1 MKKIIGIIS
10 VLAIAVTMTSC
21 KKKTNDSEVALDENV
36 IIHPA
41 ETQVKTTTA
50 ETITEKASEDDDFQD
65 VIYYTPP
72 VQLPDDIAEGIENI
86 RAEDFV
92 YSEHLDGQHDW
103 QDIIAIDDK
112 YVYFEKM
119 IENFNDTS
127 DLAFYKY
134 DLATGEAT
142 EFDGIVSDMNTKSAE
157 YAFTDGRIYSVMYGT
172 EGRVSYSLDT
182 QANRAEILETD
193 ETSSDSMV
201 RNIFVFDEE
210 AYAEKWSTG
219 MGYLQ
224 TVHVKIHDKN
234 GDKEIITK
242 EYNSSTEKYLYTA
255 NGGHIYEYVYK
266 IKDNEPYLNIYNKDG
281 ELEST
286 EYLEEIA
293 YELGSN
299 SGYYVWNLTVSGRF
313 LSFEMENPENPDS
326 RAYIYDMET
335 GNYCRMDNCYG
346 IATSNYLPP
355 DFGKMLF
362 VEFDEAGCDL
372 YCLYENGDI
381 LKLSE
386 NIGHGNR
393 VTNGEKAAYFK
404 DQQLYTIEY

>member
-10 VLAIAVTMTSC
+10 VLAVAVTMTSC

-50 ETITEKASEDDDFQD
+50 ETITEKASADDDFQD
-65 VIYYTPP
+65 VIYYIPP

-92 YSEHLDGQHDW
+92 YSDHLDGQHIL

-112 YVYFEKM
+112 YVYFAKFGNANG
-119 IENFNDTS
+119 IS
-127 DLAFYKY
+127 DLKFHKY
-134 DLATGEAT
+134 DPATGETT
-142 EFDGIVSDMNTKSAE
+142 EFDWIVPELYPSPKGSV
-157 YAFTDGRIYSVMYGT
+157 FVDGKIYFFADGANVI
-172 EGRVSYSLDT
+172 ECYSLDT
-182 QANRAEILETD
+182 QTNHAEIHDAED
-193 ETSSDSMV
+193 TSSDSSV
-201 RNIFVFDEE
+201 RNIFAFDEE
-210 AYAEKWSTG
+210 SYAEKWSTG
-219 MGYLQ
+219 MGYRQ

-242 EYNSSTEKYLYTA
+242 EYNSSTEKYVYTA
-255 NGGHIYEYVYK
+255 NGGHIYEYVNK
-266 IKDNEPYLNIYNKDG
+266 IKDNKPYLNIYNKDG

-362 VEFDEAGCDL
+362 VEFDEAGRDL

-386 NIGHGNR
+386 NIGYYI